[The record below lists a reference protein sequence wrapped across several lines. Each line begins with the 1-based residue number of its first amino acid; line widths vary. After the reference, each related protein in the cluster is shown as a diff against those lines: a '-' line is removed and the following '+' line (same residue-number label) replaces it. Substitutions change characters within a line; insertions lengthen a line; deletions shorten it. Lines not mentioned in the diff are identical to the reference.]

1 MTDQLSSPGA
11 CTFSTT
17 GLSLSMRGEYWH
29 HFLAWCF
36 LWISRIL
43 ILWKQG
49 ITLNTSRIATSPDSI
64 QRSNLYQHTLIDEA
78 LRCYTDHR
86 CSSLQIIFSRHK
98 GMLVWKKT
106 KGLIF
111 TFTAFVPRMS
121 YCSTWY
127 QPWKK
132 QIAWSLVQTLNSPRV
147 FLQNPLFE
155 FFQWKWNCKI
165 MAHFDICQNMIRIWF
180 LYLFC
185 GINE

>member
-132 QIAWSLVQTLNSPRV
+132 QITWSLVQTLNSPRV

-155 FFQWKWNCKI
+155 FFQWKWNCVKSWLTSI
-165 MAHFDICQNMIRIWF
+165 SVRIW
-180 LYLFC
+180 
-185 GINE
+185 